1 MKDASADLDPTVRAM
16 RLRADP
22 PKPLR
27 LSRKVA
33 MAGAAGLVAAVSTA
47 AGFGLVKTSKET
59 PSVELVPSRAPRPE
73 AVRALPGDYAAP
85 RLGPPL
91 PGDLGKPVL
100 NARNA
105 AEARPG
111 ATASAG
117 PDAHRA
123 EVRRAEGERRR
134 VEAEAARGSPLL
146 LIQNGSI
153 NSDSARGSPG
163 GPPEVKV
170 DRRADAATDATLLAG
185 SVLEASLVTGIRSD
199 LEGPVLGQITADVHD
214 TLTGRDLLI
223 PKGSRLIGSHAS
235 DVSQG
240 QTRLTVRWTR
250 IILPNGRSIAL
261 EDEAASDARGYAG
274 LEDRTDQRW
283 SERLRAA
290 ALTTLLAVSG
300 AAVDVD
306 DADRVARALR
316 DGTGRGMDAL
326 GRGLV
331 ERGLSIPPRI
341 TIRPGF
347 AFRIILTQDLNLQPY
362 GD

>member
-1 MKDASADLDPTVRAM
+1 MKDASADLDPAVRAM

-27 LSRKVA
+27 LSRKAA
-33 MAGAAGLVAAVSTA
+33 MAGAAGLVAAISTA
-47 AGFGLVKTSKET
+47 AGFGLLNASKET
-59 PSVELVPSRAPRPE
+59 PSVELAPSRAPPPE

-91 PGDLGKPVL
+91 PGDLGEPVL

-105 AEARPG
+105 VEASTGTTASVARDEHRAEAR
-111 ATASAG
+111 
-117 PDAHRA
+117 RA
-123 EVRRAEGERRR
+123 ERERRR
-134 VEAEAARGSPLL
+134 AEAEAALGSPLL

-153 NSDSARGSPG
+153 NAGGARGSPDD
-163 GPPEVKV
+163 PPEVKV
-170 DRRADAATDATLLAG
+170 DRSADVEADATLLAG
-185 SVLEASLVTGIRSD
+185 AVLEASLVTGVRSD
-199 LEGPVLGQITADVHD
+199 LAGPVLGQITADVHD
-214 TLTGRDLLI
+214 TLTGRSLLI

-240 QTRLTVRWTR
+240 QSRLAVRWTR

-283 SERLRAA
+283 GERLRAA
-290 ALTTLLAVSG
+290 ALTTLLAVGG
-300 AAVDVD
+300 AAVGVD

-341 TIRPGF
+341 TVRAGF
-347 AFRIILTQDLNLQPY
+347 AFRIILTRDLNLQPY
-362 GD
+362 GG

>member
-1 MKDASADLDPTVRAM
+1 MKGASADLDPAVRAM

-27 LSRKVA
+27 LSRKAA
-33 MAGAAGLVAAVSTA
+33 MAGAAGLVAAISTA
-47 AGFGLVKTSKET
+47 AGFGLLNSPKET
-59 PSVELVPSRAPRPE
+59 PPVELAPSRAPPPE

-105 AEARPG
+105 VEASPG
-111 ATASAG
+111 ATASA
-117 PDAHRA
+117 DRDEHRA
-123 EVRRAEGERRR
+123 EARRAERERRR
-134 VEAEAARGSPLL
+134 AEAEAALGSPLL

-153 NSDSARGSPG
+153 RAGGARGSPG
-163 GPPEVKV
+163 DPSEVKV
-170 DRRADAATDATLLAG
+170 DRSPDVEADATLLAG
-185 SVLEASLVTGIRSD
+185 AVLEASLVTGVRSD
-199 LEGPVLGQITADVHD
+199 LAGPVLGQITADVHD

-223 PKGSRLIGSHAS
+223 PKGSRLIGSQAA

-240 QTRLTVRWTR
+240 QSRLMVRWTR

-261 EDEAASDARGYAG
+261 EGEAASDARGYAG
-274 LEDRTDQRW
+274 LEDRTDPRW
-283 SERLRAA
+283 GERLRAA
-290 ALTTLLAVSG
+290 ALTTLLAVGG
-300 AAVDVD
+300 AAVEGD

-316 DGTGRGMDAL
+316 DGTGRGMNVL

-341 TIRPGF
+341 TVRAGF
-347 AFRIILTQDLNLQPY
+347 AFRIILTRDLNLQPY
-362 GD
+362 GG